1 MPRPARA
8 FLYPARAPKI
18 APMTPEE
25 IRILRAMTPE
35 QKLRA
40 AEQMYRAALE
50 IKAAAL
56 RAHYPDWSEQKVR
69 REVREIFL
77 NGRT

>member
-1 MPRPARA
+1 
-8 FLYPARAPKI
+8 
-18 APMTPEE
+18 MTPEE

-40 AEQMYRAALE
+40 AEEMYRAALE

-56 RAHYPDWSEQKVR
+56 RAHRPDWSEEKIQ